1 MWVYLHRRY
10 VLWMRGNKQLSKFL
24 QQNRFI
30 YPFFVSFLL
39 AACIFPGGPGDFN
52 AGVLTTH
59 QQVDSLFS
67 NFTWTRNISEMSVT
81 QYDKVRQWMDP
92 YTQNV
97 FVSLAG
103 FTVYVF
109 FGSLIGCTLPVPA
122 GIVIPSFKVGRNE
135 AT

>member
-1 MWVYLHRRY
+1 
-10 VLWMRGNKQLSKFL
+10 MRGNKQLSKFL

-103 FTVYVF
+103 FTVYVL
-109 FGSLIGCTLPVPA
+109 FGSLIGFTLPVQA